1 MSSTPVLEAAS
12 ISITSTGAPET
23 KSWQDGHAL
32 HASGPL
38 RWVQASALAR
48 SRAVVVLPTPR
59 GPVKRY
65 ACATRPDLSAF
76 CSVRV
81 TGSWPTTASNTCGR
95 QCRARTWYVTP
106 PPSDSFE
113 PGGGRGRGGRQR
125 AFASKV
131 VGGST
136 GEERQHA
143 LPPVAE

>member
-23 KSWQDGHAL
+23 KSWHDGHAL
-32 HASGPL
+32 HASGPV
-38 RWVQASALAR
+38 RCVHASALAR

-76 CSVRV
+76 CNVRV
-81 TGSWPTTASNTCGR
+81 TGSWPTTASNAWGR
-95 QCRARTWYVTP
+95 HFRASTWYVTL
-106 PPSDSFE
+106 PSGAVGGH
-113 PGGGRGRGGRQR
+113 GGGAWQPALPPRL
-125 AFASKV
+125 